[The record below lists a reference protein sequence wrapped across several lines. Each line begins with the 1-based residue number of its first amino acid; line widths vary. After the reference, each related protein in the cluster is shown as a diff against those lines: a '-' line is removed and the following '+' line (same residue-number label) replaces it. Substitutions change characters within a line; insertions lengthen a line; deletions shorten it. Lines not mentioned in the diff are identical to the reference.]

1 MTKAYI
7 VREIHDYDQFSI
19 VGVCSSRELAEKLK
33 RKNENSWNLKD
44 CEITS
49 KMWDEMLIQ
58 VSSKGPSEKNI
69 EEKMIEIYPEYS
81 VSDIT
86 RACREYMNRSY
97 ISTVIEEIN
106 LFTNNTDIEAYGIDF
121 GTSYGRKIYSN

>member
-33 RKNENSWNLKD
+33 QKNENSWNLKD

-49 KMWDEMLIQ
+49 EMWDKMLMY
-58 VSSKGPSEKNI
+58 VFRKDPSVKNI
-69 EEKMIEIYPEYS
+69 EEKMIEIYPEYL

-86 RACREYMNRSY
+86 RACREHMNCSY

-106 LFTNNTDIEAYGIDF
+106 LFTNNTDIEAYGINPGTGF
-121 GTSYGRKIYSN
+121 GREKHLH

>member
-19 VGVCSSRELAEKLK
+19 VGVCPSRELAEKL
-33 RKNENSWNLKD
+33 RQKNENFWDLED

-58 VSSKGPSEKNI
+58 VSSKGPSVKSI
-69 EEKMIEIYPEYS
+69 EEKMIENYPEYS

-86 RACREYMNRSY
+86 RAYGEYMNRSY
-97 ISTVIEEIN
+97 VSTVIEEIN
-106 LFTNNTDIEAYGIDF
+106 LFTNDTDIEAYGINTRTGF
-121 GTSYGRKIYSN
+121 GREKYLH